1 MRVDSANDIIIQIEE
16 DSESSSSSSLINE
29 ETIEDLELDD
39 GTQSAELE
47 EL

>member
-1 MRVDSANDIIIQIEE
+1 MRVDSTNDIIIQIEE